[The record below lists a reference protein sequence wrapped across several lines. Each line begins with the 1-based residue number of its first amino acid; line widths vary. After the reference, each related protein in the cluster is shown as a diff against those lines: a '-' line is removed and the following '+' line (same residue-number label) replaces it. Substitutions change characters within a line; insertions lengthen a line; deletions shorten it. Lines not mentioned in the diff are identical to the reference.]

1 MWVSTTQHQ
10 GHPRKNGKS
19 KPYGHG
25 WFMLVN
31 PKDLR
36 VLGVT
41 CMEKAENNPVVRGSL
56 LKILSKYKNLDGF
69 VMDRACGFAPSV
81 KTDQALKQIKF
92 WAVDHFH
99 ALEHKKTCK
108 YNPLHVTRLGKRFK
122 GVNLSAAEQVFSWFR
137 NYARLLNEARPERH
151 AFKVLYFVKQHNQ
164 NLQDKATYLNKYQA
178 SFKKGS
184 KKYACN
190 SKVIKNMKAAKTM
203 KHMKSIKAM
212 KSAKGTKAMKSMK
225 K

>member
-1 MWVSTTQHQ
+1 MKCGNTTQHQ
-10 GHPRKNGKS
+10 GRPRKNGKS

-41 CMEKAENNPVVRGSL
+41 
-56 LKILSKYKNLDGF
+56 
-69 VMDRACGFAPSV
+69 
-81 KTDQALKQIKF
+81 
-92 WAVDHFH
+92 
-99 ALEHKKTCK
+99 
-108 YNPLHVTRLGKRFK
+108 K
-122 GVNLSAAEQVFSWFR
+122 GVNLFAAEQVFSWFR

-164 NLQDKATYLNKYQA
+164 NLQDKKATYLNKYQA

-184 KKYACN
+184 KKHACN
-190 SKVIKNMKAAKTM
+190 SNVIKNMKAAKTM